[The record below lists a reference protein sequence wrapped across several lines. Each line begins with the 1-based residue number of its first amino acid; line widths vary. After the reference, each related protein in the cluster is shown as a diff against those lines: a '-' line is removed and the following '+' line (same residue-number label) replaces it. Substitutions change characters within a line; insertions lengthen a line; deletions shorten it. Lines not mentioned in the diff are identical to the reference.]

1 MAPLNPS
8 LFFFLCVRVC
18 RVTALCL
25 RTCVCPC
32 RWSPAL
38 HINPPVR
45 AVGLRFHRDAKSRTL
60 CLLPFI
66 FSSRALWVCQETK
79 FIVEQH
85 TVTPSLPPSV
95 PPPGQGAATAAP
107 SLPRLVRSSPCP
119 CKPGSQRKISDA
131 SGLSQQ
137 SLSIQNRCCIKK
149 NICLYH
155 WSFSF

>member
-8 LFFFLCVRVC
+8 LFFFFCVRVC

-79 FIVEQH
+79 FMVEQH
-85 TVTPSLPPSV
+85 TVTPSLPRSLRPAREQPRPLQASRDLFGPVRVRANLEVKGKSV
-95 PPPGQGAATAAP
+95 MRVG
-107 SLPRLVRSSPCP
+107 
-119 CKPGSQRKISDA
+119 
-131 SGLSQQ
+131 
-137 SLSIQNRCCIKK
+137 
-149 NICLYH
+149 
-155 WSFSF
+155 